1 MTEKIDIS
9 DTIIHMS
16 DKESDIKT
24 EIRKNDI
31 KDYFIMYDGEVYSA
45 YNTSKIDSSIIKKE
59 LLQAEPKAKFYK

>member
-1 MTEKIDIS
+1 MKEKIDIS

-16 DKESDIKT
+16 DKESDIKK